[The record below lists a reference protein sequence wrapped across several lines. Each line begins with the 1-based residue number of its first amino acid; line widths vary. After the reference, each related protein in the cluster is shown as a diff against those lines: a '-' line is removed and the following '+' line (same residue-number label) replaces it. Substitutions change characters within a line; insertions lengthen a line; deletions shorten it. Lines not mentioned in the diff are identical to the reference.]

1 MDINLL
7 IHYIANETT
16 SEQNIAVK
24 YWCEQDVSHRKQ
36 LEDLRT
42 VWNMTGPEQNL
53 SLAETAASLIR
64 FKEKV
69 AVQQG
74 SVQQTAGQQAA
85 AQKSPAQ
92 AAPLKD
98 ANATLPLN
106 KSNQWNYWL
115 KVAAIFVG
123 IPMMIWFY
131 LIQQKPREELTAST
145 TTKTDTTL
153 LADGSVVV
161 LNKNSSLKYPES
173 FSGGTRTVNLI
184 KGEAFF
190 KVSHDPRIPF
200 YVLVNG
206 IQIKVIGTAFNVK
219 TKNNQTEIIVESGK
233 VRVSK
238 KKEHILL
245 TPLESILIGTANTK
259 LHKEKHTD
267 MLYNYYRSKEFI
279 ASGTPLYKL
288 AEVLDDAY
296 DVHISFDKDHLKYLP
311 MSTTFKDESLDDIL
325 SVISRTFNLKVTK
338 NGPEILFKMAN

>member
-16 SEQNIAVK
+16 PEQNIAVK
-24 YWCEQDVSHRKQ
+24 YWYNQDVSHQKQ

-42 VWNMTGPEQNL
+42 VWNITGPEQHL

-64 FKEKV
+64 FKEK
-69 AVQQG
+69 A
-74 SVQQTAGQQAA
+74 AQQASVRKSA
-85 AQKSPAQ
+85 AHTVA
-92 AAPLKD
+92 LR
-98 ANATLPLN
+98 NADTKLPLN
-106 KSNQWNYWL
+106 KSYTWNYWI
-115 KVAAIFVG
+115 KVAAIFAG

-131 LIQQKPREELTAST
+131 MIQQKPDKELIAST
-145 TTKTDTTL
+145 TAKTDTTL

-173 FSGGTRTVNLI
+173 FSGGTRTVSLI

-190 KVSHDPRIPF
+190 KVSHDPKVPF

-311 MSTTFKDESLDDIL
+311 MSTTFKDESLEDIL
-325 SVISRTFNLKVTK
+325 NVIARTFNLKVTK
-338 NGPEILFKMAN
+338 NGREILFKLAN